1 MLEEKDNL
9 IVRLTIQFA
18 LDIIAYCEILEQQRK
33 FVVSRQLL
41 KAGTSVGANVH
52 EAQNAESRADFIH
65 KMKVAAKEANESE
78 YWLIIC
84 QLSPS
89 YPDCEKLLADA
100 RTILKVLSKIIGSS
114 KK

>member
-41 KAGTSVGANVH
+41 KA
-52 EAQNAESRADFIH
+52 
-65 KMKVAAKEANESE
+65 
-78 YWLIIC
+78 
-84 QLSPS
+84 
-89 YPDCEKLLADA
+89 
-100 RTILKVLSKIIGSS
+100 
-114 KK
+114 